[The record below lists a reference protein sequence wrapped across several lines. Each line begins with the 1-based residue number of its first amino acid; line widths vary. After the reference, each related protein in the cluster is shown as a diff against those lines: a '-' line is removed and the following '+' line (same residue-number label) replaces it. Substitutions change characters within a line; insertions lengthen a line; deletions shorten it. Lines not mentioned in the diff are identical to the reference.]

1 MMYEVSVGKIDSIEK
16 RDISYRYFIDDSS
29 LKDIIGIKHNNKI
42 YDIEN
47 GISYQIIKRNKR
59 GFIDNNQDIL
69 INENYALYIKEH
81 KDYTLNEYLKAFK
94 LQLALKRQKRYMFDN
109 SVENTMRQDYKK
121 LQKR

>member
-1 MMYEVSVGKIDSIEK
+1 MMYEVTVGKFDNMEK
-16 RDISYRYFIDDSS
+16 RDISHRYFIDNSS
-29 LKDIIGIKHNNKI
+29 LKDIIGIKHNNKL

-47 GISYQIIKRNKR
+47 GLSYQIVRRDKH

-81 KDYTLNEYLKAFK
+81 RDYTLKEYLKELKFK
-94 LQLALKRQKRYMFDN
+94 LILKRQKRYIFDKRAESN
-109 SVENTMRQDYKK
+109 MRQDYKK